1 MDFAKIINLIKYIN
15 VINVEVINLF
25 IKMETKISMT
35 IVLTGRTM
43 YQKEEC
49 LKTTQKVIEKTS
61 KKTGK
66 TYKKKVN
73 VLVDDPDKMDSY
85 TLKVV
90 DYIDKKPVSEVI
102 TFHTRKTKPATQS
115 LNIYKDAYNYM
126 ISGECPYWSK
136 PKVWN
141 NLSVKERLEAHLQ
154 RIAKGLGG
162 TSYTYQIFED

>member
-1 MDFAKIINLIKYIN
+1 MSEIKLSLSI
-15 VINVEVINLF
+15 ELRG
-25 IKMETKISMT
+25 S
-35 IVLTGRTM
+35 TM
-43 YQKEEC
+43 FSKEEC

-73 VLVDDPDKMDSY
+73 VLVDDLDKMDSH

-90 DYIDKKPVSEVI
+90 DYVDKKPVSEYI
-102 TFHTRKTKPATQS
+102 HFHTRKSKPATQS
-115 LNIYKDAYNYM
+115 LNICKEGYNCM

-141 NLSVKERLEAHLQ
+141 NLNKKERLEAHLQ
-154 RIAKGLGG
+154 RIAEGLGG

>member
-1 MDFAKIINLIKYIN
+1 MT
-15 VINVEVINLF
+15 
-25 IKMETKISMT
+25 ETKISMT
-35 IVLTGRTM
+35 IVLPGRTM

-66 TYKKKVN
+66 TYKKKVD
-73 VLVDDPDKMDSY
+73 VLVDNLDKMYSH

-90 DYIDKKPVSEVI
+90 DYVDKKPVSEVI

-115 LNIYKDAYNYM
+115 LNICKDAYNYM

-141 NLSVKERLEAHLQ
+141 AMNKKERLEAHLQ
-154 RIAKGLGG
+154 RITEGLGG
-162 TSYTYQIFED
+162 VSYTYQVFED

>member
-1 MDFAKIINLIKYIN
+1 MT
-15 VINVEVINLF
+15 
-25 IKMETKISMT
+25 ETKLNLSV
-35 IVLTGRTM
+35 VLPGSVM
-43 YQKEEC
+43 FSKEEC

-66 TYKKKVN
+66 TYKKKVD
-73 VLVDDPDKMDSY
+73 VLVDDLDKMDSH

-90 DYIDKKPVSEVI
+90 DYVDKKPVSEVI

-115 LNIYKDAYNYM
+115 LNICKDAYNYM

-141 NLSVKERLEAHLQ
+141 AMNKKERLEAHLQ
-154 RIAKGLGG
+154 RITEGLGG
-162 TSYTYQIFED
+162 VSYTYQVFED

>member
-1 MDFAKIINLIKYIN
+1 M
-15 VINVEVINLF
+15 VEVKLNL
-25 IKMETKISMT
+25 SV
-35 IVLTGRTM
+35 VLQGRTM
-43 YQKEEC
+43 FSKEEC

-61 KKTGK
+61 RKTGK

-73 VLVDDPDKMDSY
+73 VLVDDLDKMDKH
-85 TLKVV
+85 TLRVTEH
-90 DYIDKKPVSEVI
+90 YADKKPVTETI
-102 TFHTRKTKPATQS
+102 AFHTRKSKPATQS
-115 LNIYKDAYNYM
+115 LNICKEGYNCM

-154 RIAKGLGG
+154 RIAEGLGG